1 MRRLAL
7 IPVLV
12 LVAASCSSSSELEIE
27 DAWARNSAGMAD
39 AGAVY
44 MTITGGEEADRLTS
58 ASIDS
63 DVAAMAQVHET
74 AMDDDGL
81 MSMQEVPQ
89 IDIPADGEV
98 NLEPGSFH
106 IMIMPLADPLAAG
119 DEFTITLNFEK
130 AGAVEVSVEVRE
142 E

>member
-1 MRRLAL
+1 MRGLTMLFALAM
-7 IPVLV
+7 IVT
-12 LVAASCSSSSELEIE
+12 SCSSSSELDVE

-44 MTITGGEEADRLTS
+44 MTITGGEEADRLTGVTIGS
-58 ASIDS
+58 NIAG
-63 DVAAMAQVHET
+63 MAQVHET

-89 IDIPADGEV
+89 IDIPANGEV
-98 NLEPGSFH
+98 SLEPGGFH
-106 IMIMPLADPLAAG
+106 VMIMPLADPLTAG
-119 DEFTITLNFEK
+119 DEFTITLNFEQ
-130 AGAVEVSVEVRE
+130 AGPVEVTVEVRE